1 MRHAFIPLILCALIA
16 GAVPPAAALA
26 QGQAAAAFSVAGTD
40 AAQVTAFLKTLQ
52 GAVSLGNRLK
62 VASLV
67 NYPLKAWVDGEET
80 LIRNESEFQAR
91 YGRIFDADMK
101 KAIAGA
107 KIDALSADQ
116 EGVTFDNGRV
126 RFKPVPDEKHAI
138 RIVALNEPQ
147 PR

>member
-1 MRHAFIPLILCALIA
+1 MRHAFIPLILAAL
-16 GAVPPAAALA
+16 VVWAAPSDSALA
-26 QGQAAAAFSVAGTD
+26 QGQAGAAFSAAGTD

-67 NYPLKAWVDGEET
+67 SYPLKAWVDGEET

-91 YGRIFDADMK
+91 YSRIFDADMK
-101 KAIAGA
+101 RAIAGA
-107 KIDALSADQ
+107 KVDTLAADQ
-116 EGVTFDNGRV
+116 QGVTFGDGRV
-126 RFKPVPDEKHAI
+126 RFKPVPEEKNAI
-138 RIVALNEPQ
+138 RIVALNEPL